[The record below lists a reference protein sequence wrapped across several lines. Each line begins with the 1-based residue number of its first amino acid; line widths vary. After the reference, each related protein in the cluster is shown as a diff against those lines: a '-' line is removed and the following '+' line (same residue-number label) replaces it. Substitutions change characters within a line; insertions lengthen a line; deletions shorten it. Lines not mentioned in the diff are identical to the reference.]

1 MNNKFFC
8 PSMMCADFTKLT
20 QEVESLD
27 AAGID
32 IFHMDVMDGSFV
44 PNFALGV
51 EDFKAIR
58 ALTDKPL
65 DAHLMIQNPGNYI
78 DLFAKDLGADI
89 IYVHPEADPHIVSTL
104 TKIKSHG
111 KKCGIAINPE
121 TSIESIKELFNII
134 DNILVMTVNPGF
146 SGQPY
151 LDFVTNKIKKIV
163 NYQETYHFKIVVDGA
178 ISVDKITELGKIGVN
193 GFVLGTS
200 ALFNKDE
207 SYQVIMKNLKNLN

>member
-1 MNNKFFC
+1 
-8 PSMMCADFTKLT
+8 MMCADFTKLT

-178 ISVDKITELGKIGVN
+178 ISVDKINELGKIGVN

-207 SYQVIMKNLKNLN
+207 SYQVIMKNLN